1 MKQYISIHTGI
12 CALLLLTAPLMAG
25 ETETA
30 TEKIDIQDAERLA
43 VVCDFGAGDL
53 IITTADIPEA
63 AILEVTYDPRRFDYD
78 IEFYTRGEVGH
89 LIMESSTRKSSR
101 LRNADNEWRLTLST
115 RYPLELEL
123 DIGACDAEIDLGG
136 LPLTR
141 LSLDVGAASGEID
154 FSKPNPR
161 RLKEI
166 KMDIGASSVEVTNL
180 GNANFEFLSFSGGAA
195 STSLD
200 FLGAIKSSCEA
211 SLDIGLGS
219 AKFIL
224 PEGLAVRIRTDGDG
238 WFSNVDFHNRDIEEV
253 RDDVYET
260 PDFDDADIRLT
271 IDLDIGMGSADFY
284 WE

>member
-1 MKQYISIHTGI
+1 
-12 CALLLLTAPLMAG
+12 
-25 ETETA
+25 
-30 TEKIDIQDAERLA
+30 
-43 VVCDFGAGDL
+43 
-53 IITTADIPEA
+53 
-63 AILEVTYDPRRFDYD
+63 
-78 IEFYTRGEVGH
+78 
-89 LIMESSTRKSSR
+89 
-101 LRNADNEWRLTLST
+101 
-115 RYPLELEL
+115 
-123 DIGACDAEIDLGG
+123 
-136 LPLTR
+136 
-141 LSLDVGAASGEID
+141 
-154 FSKPNPR
+154 
-161 RLKEI
+161 
-166 KMDIGASSVEVTNL
+166 MDIGASSVEVTNL

-200 FLGAIKSSCEA
+200 FLGTIKSSCEA

-260 PDFDDADIRLT
+260 PDFDDADIRMT